1 MSTKISLRT
10 GADFIKIKVAQPQQD
25 MNAMENEKELWGRR
39 FKIVKNGLDETEVYS
54 FVDSLTNQYS
64 NLAKQLEHLDSLVGR
79 LAHQYNHLSRK
90 LEYLD
95 SPADEHMQSDVAE
108 IDDDKLERPDFLRTS
123 SNGHTAEVD
132 RDRLADFDSLM
143 RYTERTIIEA
153 AKQANS
159 IKTEIEEKAKA
170 KAVSIVAR
178 AEEKAQ
184 VEAYA
189 VIAETEMRAKERGE
203 EIIAAAQ
210 REAQELIE
218 AAQQRGE
225 AVNASAQDEAEQK
238 AQGIL
243 GEAKKRA
250 EESAELAK
258 QGAEQLLAKGKQI
271 SQDDIKEVFENIHQ
285 SLLSIVEVS
294 EKPPAR
300 STKKGSAVPER
311 PKTKAAGQVQT
322 ETTPDETQEQHPPR
336 QEEGTPGLFIGTVEL
351 ALAPPV
357 VLDRMLQLHKHLKQ
371 TPHVDVLNLGGSV
384 DRGITIRV
392 VVQDPIPLLKV
403 IGKLPE
409 VNKVSEELPDAD
421 KTVPGRQ
428 TGEETPIRR
437 IIITTKG

>member
-25 MNAMENEKELWGRR
+25 MNAMEKEKELWGRR

-108 IDDDKLERPDFLRTS
+108 IDGDKLERPDFLRTS

-132 RDRLADFDSLM
+132 RDRLEDFDSLM

-170 KAVSIVAR
+170 EAVSIVAR

-189 VIAETEMRAKERGE
+189 IIAETEMRAKERGE
-203 EIIAAAQ
+203 EIIAA
-210 REAQELIE
+210 
-218 AAQQRGE
+218 
-225 AVNASAQDEAEQK
+225 AQDEAEQK

-271 SQDDIKEVFENIHQ
+271 RQDDIKEVFENIHQ

-311 PKTKAAGQVQT
+311 PKTEAAGQVQT

-336 QEEGTPGLFIGTVEL
+336 QEEGTPDLFIGTVEL

-392 VVQDPIPLLKV
+392 VVQDPTPLLKV

-409 VNKVSEELPDAD
+409 VDKVSEELPDAD

-428 TGEETPIRR
+428 MGEETPIRR

>member
-25 MNAMENEKELWGRR
+25 MNAMEKEKELWGRR
-39 FKIVKNGLDETEVYS
+39 FKVVKNGLDETEVYS

-108 IDDDKLERPDFLRTS
+108 IDGDKLERPDFLRTS
-123 SNGHTAEVD
+123 SNGHTAEVG
-132 RDRLADFDSLM
+132 RDRLEDFDSLM

-170 KAVSIVAR
+170 EAVSIVAR

-189 VIAETEMRAKERGE
+189 IIAETEMRAKERGE

-210 REAQELIE
+210 RGAQELIE

-250 EESAELAK
+250 EESAQLVK
-258 QGAEQLLAKGKQI
+258 QEADQLLAEGKQI
-271 SQDDIKEVFENIHQ
+271 TEDEIKEVFENIQHN
-285 SLLSIVEVS
+285 LLSIVEVFK
-294 EKPPAR
+294 EPAK
-300 STKKGSAVPER
+300 STKKGSAVPGR
-311 PKTKAAGQVQT
+311 SKTEAAGHVPT
-322 ETTPDETQEQHPPR
+322 ETTTDET
-336 QEEGTPGLFIGTVEL
+336 EEKRDPDLFTGTVEL
-351 ALAPPV
+351 VLPPPV
-357 VLDRMLQLHKHLKQ
+357 VLDRMLQLHKHLKR
-371 TPHVDVLNLGGSV
+371 TPNVDVLNLGGSV
-384 DRGITIRV
+384 DKGITIRV
-392 VVQDPIPLLKV
+392 LVQNPTPLLKV
-403 IGKLPE
+403 IGKLSE
-409 VNKVSEELPDAD
+409 VEEASEELPDAD
-421 KTVPGRQ
+421 KAVPGRE

-437 IIITTKG
+437 IIVTTKE